1 MTSHIG
7 RAQSAAVIPP
17 LECTFDEAIARFYG
31 EWVLFQIHE
40 FDEYWEPVRGF
51 VFAHSPDRSE
61 ISKVLRGLPS
71 RSQLGPDAPHHPYY
85 PFFARAVVHANE
97 SDDEA
102 RARFNRQR
110 AAVLAQQVPARG

>member
-1 MTSHIG
+1 MTGHTE

-17 LECTFDEAIARFYG
+17 IECTFDEAIARFYG

-40 FDEYWEPVRGF
+40 FDEYWEPVRGL
-51 VFAHSPDRSE
+51 VYAHSRDRSE
-61 ISKVLRGLPS
+61 ISEVLKGLPS
-71 RSQLGPDAPHHPYY
+71 RSQLGSDVPHHPYY

-102 RARFNRQR
+102 RARFNQQR
-110 AAVLAQQVPARG
+110 AAAPAEHVPARG